1 MLNGPDQ
8 QAWSPS
14 SRELERRNA
23 RRQISRKQ
31 FTVAGISSVLVLGA
45 LYTLIITSPGWQVV
59 KDTFFDLDYG
69 REVLPTVLRG
79 LVVNIQLSFIGG
91 FFIAVIALSLALIR
105 TTKSP
110 ALTPFRFLATA
121 YVDIFRGAPLLLIIL
136 LVGFGVPA
144 LRVAGLTSNVIV
156 LGTVAVVL
164 TYSAYVAEVIRSG
177 IMSIHPSQ
185 RAAARSLGLTSGQ
198 TMRFVVLPQ
207 AIKRVIPPLLN
218 DFVSLLKDT
227 GLVSILGVTDAV
239 RAAQINAS
247 RTFNYTPYVVSA
259 ILFLFCSPA
268 SIQRPASMMAI
279 ITARAVLGYFLTN
292 SPVQPSTFSGWSF
305 QMSWVVAAVMP
316 MPSMMARWFQGS
328 PTQ

>member
-31 FTVAGISSVLVLGA
+31 FMIAGISRVLVLGA

-59 KDTFFDLDYG
+59 KETFFDLDYG

-91 FFIAVIALSLALIR
+91 FFIAVIALALALIR

-144 LRVAGLTSNVIV
+144 LRLAGLTSNVIV

-259 ILFLFCSPA
+259 ILFLLITIPLTRYIDRVIRRSSA
-268 SIQRPASMMAI
+268 KQNSEGAI
-279 ITARAVLGYFLTN
+279 
-292 SPVQPSTFSGWSF
+292 
-305 QMSWVVAAVMP
+305 
-316 MPSMMARWFQGS
+316 
-328 PTQ
+328 

>member
-1 MLNGPDQ
+1 MLKGPDQ

-14 SRELERRNA
+14 SREVERRKA

-31 FTVAGISSVLVLGA
+31 FTIAGISSVLVLGA
-45 LYTLIITSPGWQVV
+45 LYALIITSPGWQVV
-59 KDTFFDLDYG
+59 KATFFDLDYG

-91 FFIAVIALSLALIR
+91 FFIAVIALALALIR
-105 TTKSP
+105 TTKSA

-144 LRVAGLTSNVIV
+144 LRLAGLTSNVIV

-185 RAAARSLGLTSGQ
+185 RAAARSLGFTSGQ

-259 ILFLFCSPA
+259 ILFLLITIPLTRYIDRVIRRSSA
-268 SIQRPASMMAI
+268 KQNSEGAI
-279 ITARAVLGYFLTN
+279 
-292 SPVQPSTFSGWSF
+292 
-305 QMSWVVAAVMP
+305 
-316 MPSMMARWFQGS
+316 
-328 PTQ
+328 

>member
-1 MLNGPDQ
+1 MFNGSDQ
-8 QAWSPS
+8 HAWSPS
-14 SRELERRNA
+14 SREVERRKA

-31 FTVAGISSVLVLGA
+31 FTIAGISSVLVLGA
-45 LYTLIITSPGWQVV
+45 LYALIVTSPGWQVV
-59 KDTFFDLDYG
+59 KATFFDLDYG

-144 LRVAGLTSNVIV
+144 LRLAGLTSNVIV

-198 TMRFVVLPQ
+198 TMRYVVLPQ
-207 AIKRVIPPLLN
+207 AIRRVIPPLLN

-259 ILFLFCSPA
+259 ILFLLITIPLTRYIDQVIRRSSA
-268 SIQRPASMMAI
+268 KQNSEGAI
-279 ITARAVLGYFLTN
+279 
-292 SPVQPSTFSGWSF
+292 
-305 QMSWVVAAVMP
+305 
-316 MPSMMARWFQGS
+316 
-328 PTQ
+328 

>member
-31 FTVAGISSVLVLGA
+31 FTIAGISSVLVLGA

-59 KDTFFDLDYG
+59 KETFFDIDYG

-259 ILFLFCSPA
+259 ILFLLITIPLTRYIDRVIRRSTA
-268 SIQRPASMMAI
+268 KQNSEGAI
-279 ITARAVLGYFLTN
+279 
-292 SPVQPSTFSGWSF
+292 
-305 QMSWVVAAVMP
+305 
-316 MPSMMARWFQGS
+316 
-328 PTQ
+328 

>member
-31 FTVAGISSVLVLGA
+31 FTIAGISSFLVLGA

-91 FFIAVIALSLALIR
+91 LFIAVIALSLALIR

-144 LRVAGLTSNVIV
+144 LRLAGLTSNVIV

-259 ILFLFCSPA
+259 ILFLLITIPLTRYIDRVIRLSSA
-268 SIQRPASMMAI
+268 KQNSEGAI
-279 ITARAVLGYFLTN
+279 
-292 SPVQPSTFSGWSF
+292 
-305 QMSWVVAAVMP
+305 
-316 MPSMMARWFQGS
+316 
-328 PTQ
+328 

>member
-31 FTVAGISSVLVLGA
+31 FTIAGISSVLVLGA

-59 KDTFFDLDYG
+59 KETFFDLDYG

-247 RTFNYTPYVVSA
+247 RTFNYTPYAVSA
-259 ILFLFCSPA
+259 ILFLLITIPLTRYIDRVIRRSSA
-268 SIQRPASMMAI
+268 KQNSEGAI
-279 ITARAVLGYFLTN
+279 
-292 SPVQPSTFSGWSF
+292 
-305 QMSWVVAAVMP
+305 
-316 MPSMMARWFQGS
+316 
-328 PTQ
+328 

>member
-31 FTVAGISSVLVLGA
+31 FTIAGISSVLVLGA
-45 LYTLIITSPGWQVV
+45 LYALIITSPGWQVV
-59 KDTFFDLDYG
+59 KETFFDLDYG

-105 TTKSP
+105 TTKSA

-185 RAAARSLGLTSGQ
+185 LAAARSLGLTSGQ

-259 ILFLFCSPA
+259 ILFLLITIPLTRYIDRVIRRSSA
-268 SIQRPASMMAI
+268 KQNSEGAI
-279 ITARAVLGYFLTN
+279 
-292 SPVQPSTFSGWSF
+292 
-305 QMSWVVAAVMP
+305 
-316 MPSMMARWFQGS
+316 
-328 PTQ
+328 

>member
-31 FTVAGISSVLVLGA
+31 FTIAGISSVLVLGA
-45 LYTLIITSPGWQVV
+45 LYALIITSPGWQVV
-59 KDTFFDLDYG
+59 KETFFDLDYG
-69 REVLPTVLRG
+69 LEVLPTVLRG

-91 FFIAVIALSLALIR
+91 FFIAVIALALALIR

-144 LRVAGLTSNVIV
+144 LRLAGLTSNVIV

-259 ILFLFCSPA
+259 ILFLLITIPLTRYIDRVIRRSSA
-268 SIQRPASMMAI
+268 KQNSEGAI
-279 ITARAVLGYFLTN
+279 
-292 SPVQPSTFSGWSF
+292 
-305 QMSWVVAAVMP
+305 
-316 MPSMMARWFQGS
+316 
-328 PTQ
+328 

>member
-1 MLNGPDQ
+1 MLKGPDQ

-31 FTVAGISSVLVLGA
+31 FTIAGISSVLVLGA
-45 LYTLIITSPGWQVV
+45 LYALIITSPGWQVV
-59 KDTFFDLDYG
+59 KETFFDLDYG

-91 FFIAVIALSLALIR
+91 FFIAVIALALALIR

-144 LRVAGLTSNVIV
+144 LRLAGLTSNVIV

-259 ILFLFCSPA
+259 ILFLLITIPLTRYIDRVIRRSSA
-268 SIQRPASMMAI
+268 KQNSEGAI
-279 ITARAVLGYFLTN
+279 
-292 SPVQPSTFSGWSF
+292 
-305 QMSWVVAAVMP
+305 
-316 MPSMMARWFQGS
+316 
-328 PTQ
+328 

>member
-1 MLNGPDQ
+1 MLKGPDQ
-8 QAWSPS
+8 KAWSPS
-14 SRELERRNA
+14 SRELERRKA

-31 FTVAGISSVLVLGA
+31 FTIAGISSVLVLGA

-59 KDTFFDLDYG
+59 KATFFDLDYG

-144 LRVAGLTSNVIV
+144 LRLAGLTSNVIV

-247 RTFNYTPYVVSA
+247 RTFDYTPYVVSA
-259 ILFLFCSPA
+259 ILFLLITIPLTRYIDRVIRRSSA
-268 SIQRPASMMAI
+268 KQNSEGAI
-279 ITARAVLGYFLTN
+279 
-292 SPVQPSTFSGWSF
+292 
-305 QMSWVVAAVMP
+305 
-316 MPSMMARWFQGS
+316 
-328 PTQ
+328 

>member
-31 FTVAGISSVLVLGA
+31 FTIAGISSVLVLGA

-91 FFIAVIALSLALIR
+91 FFIAVIALALALIR

-144 LRVAGLTSNVIV
+144 LRIAGLTSNVIV

-259 ILFLFCSPA
+259 ILFLLITIPLTRYIDRVIRRSTA
-268 SIQRPASMMAI
+268 KQNSEGAI
-279 ITARAVLGYFLTN
+279 
-292 SPVQPSTFSGWSF
+292 
-305 QMSWVVAAVMP
+305 
-316 MPSMMARWFQGS
+316 
-328 PTQ
+328 